1 MTRLRGVAFR
11 LDKLAKILVFA
22 ASLSLLVTAGA
33 SADDV
38 RAYTLGSG
46 DKLKITVFNEPDL
59 SGEFE
64 VNGQGF
70 VALPLLGLTK
80 VIGLTI
86 SDAQAMLTQ
95 KYGKDYLVNPNIAVE
110 VTNYRP
116 FFIIGEVN
124 HPGGFPY
131 VNGMTVINAV
141 ALAGGYTPRA
151 NHDRIKIKHDKD
163 TSAEERE
170 VREDSA
176 VLPGDVIE
184 VPERFF

>member
-1 MTRLRGVAFR
+1 VTRQFGAVLGLGKFAWVVF
-11 LDKLAKILVFA
+11 LAVF
-22 ASLSLLVTAGA
+22 LLVPATDVA
-33 SADDV
+33 SADD
-38 RAYTLGSG
+38 AQGYTLGSG

-64 VNGQGF
+64 VNGQGY
-70 VALPLLGLTK
+70 VSLPLLGLTK

-86 SDAQAMLTQ
+86 SEAQALLTQ
-95 KYGKDYLVNPNIAVE
+95 KYGKDYLVNPNISLE

-124 HPGGFPY
+124 RPGGYPY
-131 VNGMTVINAV
+131 VNGMTIINAI

-151 NHDRIKIKHDKD
+151 NHDRIKVKHGND
-163 TSAEERE
+163 TTAQEQE